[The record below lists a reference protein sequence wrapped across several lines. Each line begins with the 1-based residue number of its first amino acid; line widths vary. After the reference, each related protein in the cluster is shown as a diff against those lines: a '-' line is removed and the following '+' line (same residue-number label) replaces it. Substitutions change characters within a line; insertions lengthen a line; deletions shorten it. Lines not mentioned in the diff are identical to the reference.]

1 MIDCTFKPI
10 GRAEFKLSEFLI
22 KLKEQATQLLCDYI
36 SYRKEII
43 GGNGVI
49 SVRIDGKSYYSN
61 LYADFCNRKGVN
73 IEVIANEFSFPD
85 SVVVE
90 LTDCDVP
97 YLRLCIFTEYDYED
111 VEFNAN
117 NASTIIDTIVSLWS
131 FYKSLFNNV

>member
-10 GRAEFKLSEFLI
+10 GKAEFKLSEFLI
-22 KLKEQATQLLCDYI
+22 KLEEQATQLLCDYI

-85 SVVVE
+85 TVVVE
-90 LTDCDVP
+90 LPDCDLP
-97 YLRLCIFTEYDYED
+97 YSRLHIYNGDEYED
-111 VEFNAN
+111 AEFNSAELL
-117 NASTIIDTIVSLWS
+117 IDTIVSLWS
-131 FYKSLFNNV
+131 FYKLLYAKA